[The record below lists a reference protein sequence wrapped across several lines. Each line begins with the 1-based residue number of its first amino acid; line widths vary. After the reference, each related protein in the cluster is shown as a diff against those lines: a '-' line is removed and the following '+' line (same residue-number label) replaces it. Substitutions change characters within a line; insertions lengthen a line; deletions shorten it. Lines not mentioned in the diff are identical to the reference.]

1 MPSRDRN
8 LPPTIEELMAHFE
21 FTTEDLEANKSGTI
35 SDRQREELD
44 GLGSWIVGAISVG
57 IALLF
62 LVNFFGRFA
71 DSAFSFRLWM
81 SLASIATLGFPIW
94 LAYWWFRY
102 RYPLGE
108 DRVNLLIGEA
118 RWVRPKGRG
127 TEPVLVV
134 GNGIGGRALPPS
146 RAHTIIPEGTMVR
159 LYWNSAVL
167 TTIVHSIEPAQPGD
181 VPNSRSASGRKRF
194 AIVAL
199 LLAVVVSAGLEFWRI
214 DAQQREFNE
223 RVIEPALSESAPTE

>member
-1 MPSRDRN
+1 
-8 LPPTIEELMAHFE
+8 
-21 FTTEDLEANKSGTI
+21 
-35 SDRQREELD
+35 
-44 GLGSWIVGAISVG
+44 
-57 IALLF
+57 
-62 LVNFFGRFA
+62 
-71 DSAFSFRLWM
+71 
-81 SLASIATLGFPIW
+81 
-94 LAYWWFRY
+94 
-102 RYPLGE
+102 
-108 DRVNLLIGEA
+108 
-118 RWVRPKGRG
+118 
-127 TEPVLVV
+127 
-134 GNGIGGRALPPS
+134 
-146 RAHTIIPEGTMVR
+146 MVR